1 MTVSSTYHFL
11 PWARE
16 GLANRLRAPGPR
28 EDPRRGHVTV
38 TATLNEESLGDIAVA
53 TLGPGDVT
61 GLAPHQILRTDPPPD
76 TLGFEPDH
84 YPTLDLDSPT
94 LPWLF
99 TPLPP
104 TGDRLPPWLCLV
116 AVRQQPGVRLRTDG
130 VRNTTV
136 LEIRAPADARREL
149 PDLTH
154 SWAWAHVQLV
164 GALATGES
172 AAQVL
177 RQAPERTVS
186 RLICPTP
193 LRPDA
198 RYHACLVPTFAI
210 GRAAGLNLPLP
221 EGTGPAWHATDQEVT
236 LPVYHH
242 WEFST
247 GTGHSFADLVR
258 ALRFRSAP
266 EGVGRRPFDLAGSG
280 LTAPTGAA
288 PLPPFDGALVR
299 LGSGHTAPPD
309 WVRQALAPLVGTGS
323 GSAAPLYGG
332 EHLDRRTVS
341 VGDTGWLAELNLDP
355 RYRGVAGL
363 AAAVVRERQED
374 LVAAAWQ
381 QAGDVGPV
389 NRLLATSDVANTVN
403 GSLHARRLTGLP
415 ADGLTL
421 TQLAAPLGRTAGAA
435 VVTTTAYRRVS
446 RRRGPIARRVAAPAP
461 VTVAPA
467 DVAALTRALE
477 PARTVKQRV
486 DSRLNGATGADQPDR
501 IRVAPTFPTP
511 MVGELARLAPQFLL
525 PGADRI
531 PPESVVALETN
542 PRFVAAFLAGLTTEL
557 ASELRWRDFPLAERA
572 TLFRHFW
579 DQRGQGGDGTADV
592 PPIDKWPADRRLDQ
606 VVTGDAARLV
616 LAVRGELL
624 RRHPRTAVYAVRAAS
639 RTAPAD
645 EAGTGNVAYP
655 IFGGTLGADLRYF
668 GFDLTEEQATGLT
681 DPPGWFFVF
690 AEQPTE
696 TRFGPPPT
704 GDPLAGAGVTAAE
717 VARRTL
723 RLPLRVLIHAADLL
737 TAD

>member
-1 MTVSSTYHFL
+1 MSSTYHFL

-16 GLANRLRAPGPR
+16 GLANRLRAPEPD

-38 TATLNEESLGDIAVA
+38 SASLNEEPLGEVDVA
-53 TLGPGDVT
+53 MLGPGDVT
-61 GLAPHQILRTDPPPD
+61 GLAPHQVLRTDPPPG

-104 TGDRLPPWLCLV
+104 AADRLPPWLCLV

-130 VRNTTV
+130 LRNTTV
-136 LEIRAPADARREL
+136 LEIGAPADARLEL

-164 GALATGES
+164 GALAPGES

-177 RQAPERTVS
+177 RQAPERTVA
-186 RLICPTP
+186 RLVCPTP

-198 RYHACLVPTFAI
+198 RYHACLVPTFAV

-221 EGTGPAWHATDQEVT
+221 DGTGPAWTSTDQEVT

-247 GTGHSFADLVR
+247 GAGHSFADLVR
-258 ALRFRSAP
+258 ALRFRPAP

-280 LTAPTGAA
+280 LTAPAGAT
-288 PLPPFDGALVR
+288 PLPAFDGALVR
-299 LGSGHTAPPD
+299 PGSGHTDPPA
-309 WVRQALAPLVGTGS
+309 WVRQALAPLVGTGP

-332 EHLDRRTVS
+332 EHAGRRS
-341 VGDTGWLAELNLDP
+341 VPPGDPGWLAELNLDP

-363 AAAVVRERQED
+363 AAAVVRDRQED

-381 QAGDVGPV
+381 QAGDVRPV
-389 NRLLATSDVANTVN
+389 NKLLATSDLATTVN
-403 GSLHARRLTGLP
+403 STLHARRLTGLP

-421 TQLAAPLGRTAGAA
+421 TQLTAPLGLTAGAG

-446 RRRGPIARRVAAPAP
+446 RRRGPIARRAAPPAP

-467 DVAALTRALE
+467 DVAALTSALE

-486 DSRLNGATGADQPDR
+486 ASRLTGATGTDQPDR
-501 IRVAPTFPTP
+501 VRIAPAFPTP
-511 MVGELARLAPQFLL
+511 MAGELARLAPQFLL

-531 PPESVVALETN
+531 PPDSVVALETN
-542 PRFVAAFLAGLTTEL
+542 PRFVAAFLAGLTAEL
-557 ASELRWRDFPLAERA
+557 ASELRWRDFPLADRA
-572 TLFRHFW
+572 TLFQHFW
-579 DQRGQGGDGTADV
+579 DRRGQSGDGTPDV
-592 PPIDKWPADRRLDQ
+592 PPIDQWPADRRLDK
-606 VVTGDAARLV
+606 VVTGDPARLV

-639 RTAPAD
+639 RTVPAD
-645 EAGTGNVAYP
+645 ETVAGTVAYP
-655 IFGGTLGADLRYF
+655 IFGGALGTDLRYF
-668 GFDLTEEQATGLT
+668 GFDLTQDQATGRT
-681 DPPGWFFVF
+681 DAPGWFFVF